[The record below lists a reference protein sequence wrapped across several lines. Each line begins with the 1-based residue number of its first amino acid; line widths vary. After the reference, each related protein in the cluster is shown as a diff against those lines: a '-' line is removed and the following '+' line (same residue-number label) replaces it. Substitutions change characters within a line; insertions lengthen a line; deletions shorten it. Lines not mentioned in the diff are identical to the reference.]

1 MILAQFTDLHIKEE
15 GRLAYR
21 KIDTSAALEAAL
33 AHLQTQTVQPDLVLF
48 TGDLVDTGQ
57 PEEYARLRT
66 HLAGLDIPFFLMP
79 GNHDD
84 RAALRTGFPDHAYL
98 GLEGDPICYTIEP
111 FPLRI
116 IALDSLVPGQGG
128 GALGAGQLDWLAE
141 RLAEQPDRPT
151 VVALHHPPFATG
163 IGHMDQIGLEDSAA
177 LAGIIARH
185 PQAERVL
192 SGHIHRPIHARWAG
206 TIASTAPSTAHQVA
220 LDLRPDAPSAF
231 VLEPAGYQLHHF
243 TPGAALT
250 SHTATVGDWAGPFPF
265 FDEEGR
271 LIA

>member
-1 MILAQFTDLHIKEE
+1 MILAQLTDLHIKEE
-15 GRLAYR
+15 GKLAYR
-21 KIDTSAALEAAL
+21 KIDTSAALEAAF
-33 AHLQTQTVQPDLVLF
+33 AHLQTQTVRPDLVLF

-84 RAALRTGFPDHAYL
+84 RDALRTGFPDHAYL

-111 FPLRI
+111 LPLRI

-128 GALGAGQLDWLAE
+128 GALGARQLDWLAE

-163 IGHMDQIGLEDSAA
+163 IGHMDQIGLADSAA

-185 PQAERVL
+185 PQVERVL
-192 SGHIHRPIHARWAG
+192 SDRLHR
-206 TIASTAPSTAHQVA
+206 A
-220 LDLRPDAPSAF
+220 LDRASGGARS
-231 VLEPAGYQLHHF
+231 PAGLALRLRS
-243 TPGAALT
+243 GARRLSA
-250 SHTATVGDWAGPFPF
+250 SPFHTRRRTHLPHRHGGGLGGTVPVL
-265 FDEEGR
+265 R
-271 LIA
+271 